1 VAPGHSGCLTG
12 LSTQRRLPQCG
23 PAGVGTSRWDG
34 RQGRRHDGYDATSV
48 TEIAR
53 STAAD
58 FGSIVTVQT
67 PDGPREVDIYSDEG
81 YGVLAHLYTRSGW
94 QRKATYELVWMG
106 IPIIQLP
113 EDILMMQELIWR
125 VRPDVI
131 VESGVAHG
139 GALIL
144 YASLLDAIGKG
155 HVIGVDVE
163 IRKYNRLAIEAHPM
177 SKRITLIEGDSVA
190 EDTLQRVR
198 AEIPPGATVLV
209 ALDSNHTREH
219 VAAELARYAPL
230 VTPGSYC
237 VVFDG
242 VMTMV
247 SDAPGA
253 GEDWQ
258 EDNPLEAVAS
268 FLDEHTEFEV
278 DPGFNRLGVT
288 YCENGFLRR
297 LETDSEPR

>member
-1 VAPGHSGCLTG
+1 M
-12 LSTQRRLPQCG
+12 
-23 PAGVGTSRWDG
+23 
-34 RQGRRHDGYDATSV
+34 

-53 STAAD
+53 SAAAD
-58 FGSIVTVQT
+58 FGRTVTVQT
-67 PDGPREVDIYSDEG
+67 PDGAREIDIYSDEG
-81 YGVLAHLYTRSGW
+81 YSVLSQLYTRSGW

-155 HVIGVDVE
+155 RVVGVDVE

-177 SKRITLIEGDSVA
+177 SRRITLIEGDSVA
-190 EDTLQRVR
+190 EETLARVR
-198 AEIPPGATVLV
+198 AEIPPGAKVLV

-247 SDAPGA
+247 SDAPNA
-253 GEDWQ
+253 GDNWDV
-258 EDNPLEAVAS
+258 DNPLDAVAE
-268 FLDEHTEFEV
+268 FLDGHGEFEV
-278 DPGFNRLGVT
+278 DPAFNRLEVT
-288 YCENGFLRR
+288 YCQSGFLRR
-297 LETDSEPR
+297 REDEAEPR

>member
-1 VAPGHSGCLTG
+1 M
-12 LSTQRRLPQCG
+12 
-23 PAGVGTSRWDG
+23 
-34 RQGRRHDGYDATSV
+34 

-53 STAAD
+53 SDAAE
-58 FGSIVTVQT
+58 FGPLVTVQT
-67 PDGPREVDIYSDEG
+67 PDGPREIDIYSREG
-81 YGVLAHLYTRSGW
+81 FSVLSHLWTRSGW
-94 QRKATYELVWMG
+94 QRKFTYEVTWMG

-125 VRPDVI
+125 VRPDVV

-155 HVIGVDVE
+155 HVVGVDVE

-190 EDTLQRVR
+190 KDTLELVR
-198 AEIPPGATVLV
+198 ESIPSGATVMV

-219 VAAELARYAPL
+219 VAAELERYAPL
-230 VTPGSYC
+230 VTPNSYC
-237 VVFDG
+237 VVFDS

-247 SDAPGA
+247 SDAPNA
-253 GEDWQ
+253 GENWEQ
-258 EDNPLEAVAS
+258 DNPLEAVRE
-268 FLDEHTEFEV
+268 FLDGHPEFEV
-278 DPGFNRLGVT
+278 DPSFNRLEVT
-288 YCENGFLRR
+288 YCQSGFLRR
-297 LETDSEPR
+297 LEDGEAR

>member
-1 VAPGHSGCLTG
+1 
-12 LSTQRRLPQCG
+12 
-23 PAGVGTSRWDG
+23 
-34 RQGRRHDGYDATSV
+34 V

-53 STAAD
+53 SDAAD
-58 FGSIVTVQT
+58 FGPIVTVQT
-67 PDGPREVDIYSDEG
+67 PDGPREIDIYTREG
-81 YGVLAHLYTRSGW
+81 FTALSHLWTRSGW
-94 QRKATYELVWMG
+94 QRKFTYEITWMG

-113 EDILMMQELIWR
+113 EDVLMMQELIWR

-155 HVIGVDVE
+155 QVIGVDVE

-190 EDTLQRVR
+190 GETLERVR
-198 AEIPPGATVLV
+198 ASIPSGATVMV
-209 ALDSNHTREH
+209 ALDSNHTHDH
-219 VAAELARYAPL
+219 VAAELERYAPL

-237 VVFDG
+237 VVFDS

-253 GEDWQ
+253 GEGWQ
-258 EDNPLEAVAS
+258 RDNPLEAVRE
-268 FLDEHTEFEV
+268 FLGAHPEFEV
-278 DPGFNRLGVT
+278 DPAFNRLEVT
-288 YCENGFLRR
+288 YCQSGFLRR
-297 LETDSEPR
+297 LEDDAAR

>member
-1 VAPGHSGCLTG
+1 M
-12 LSTQRRLPQCG
+12 
-23 PAGVGTSRWDG
+23 
-34 RQGRRHDGYDATSV
+34 

-53 STAAD
+53 SDATD
-58 FGSIVTVQT
+58 FGPMITVET
-67 PDGPREVDIYSDEG
+67 PDGPREIDIYTSDG
-81 YGVLAHLYTRSGW
+81 FTALSHLWTRSGW
-94 QRKATYELVWMG
+94 QRKFTYEITWMG

-144 YASLLDAIGKG
+144 YASLLDALGKG
-155 HVIGVDVE
+155 RVVGVDVE

-177 SKRITLIEGDSVA
+177 SRRITLVEGDSVA
-190 EDTLQRVR
+190 EDTLEQVR
-198 AEIPPGATVLV
+198 SAIPAGASVMV
-209 ALDSNHTREH
+209 ALDSNHTRGH
-219 VAAELARYAPL
+219 VAAELERYAPL

-237 VVFDG
+237 VVFDS

-253 GEDWQ
+253 GENWAQ
-258 EDNPLEAVAS
+258 DNPLEAVRA
-268 FLDEHTEFEV
+268 FLEEHPEFEV
-278 DPGFNRLGVT
+278 DPAFNRLEVT
-288 YCENGFLRR
+288 YCQSGFLRR
-297 LETDSEPR
+297 LEDDAPR

>member
-1 VAPGHSGCLTG
+1 VPELIRSDASEF
-12 LSTQRRLPQCG
+12 SRL
-23 PAGVGTSRWDG
+23 
-34 RQGRRHDGYDATSV
+34 
-48 TEIAR
+48 I
-53 STAAD
+53 
-58 FGSIVTVQT
+58 TVQT
-67 PDGPREVDIYSDEG
+67 PDGPREVDIYSREG
-81 YGVLAHLYTRSGW
+81 FSVLSQLWTRSGW
-94 QRKATYELVWMG
+94 QRKFTYEIAWMG

-177 SKRITLIEGDSVA
+177 SKRISLIEGDSVA
-190 EDTLQRVR
+190 ADTLERVQ
-198 AEIPPGATVLV
+198 AAISPGSTVMV
-209 ALDSNHTREH
+209 TLDSNHTREH
-219 VAAELARYAPL
+219 VAAELERYAPL

-237 VVFDG
+237 VVFDS

-253 GEDWQ
+253 GEGW
-258 EDNPLEAVAS
+258 EHDNPLEAVRE
-268 FLDEHTEFEV
+268 FLGRHPEFEV
-278 DPGFNRLGVT
+278 DPSFNRLEVT
-288 YCENGFLRR
+288 YCQSGFLRR
-297 LETDSEPR
+297 LEDAER

>member
-1 VAPGHSGCLTG
+1 
-12 LSTQRRLPQCG
+12 
-23 PAGVGTSRWDG
+23 
-34 RQGRRHDGYDATSV
+34 V

-53 STAAD
+53 SEAAD
-58 FGSIVTVQT
+58 FGRLVTVNT
-67 PDGPREVDIYSDEG
+67 PAGPREIDIYSDEG
-81 YGVLAHLYTRSGW
+81 YRVLSQLWTRSGW
-94 QRKATYELVWMG
+94 QRKASYELVWMG

-144 YASLLDAIGKG
+144 YASLLEAIGKG
-155 HVIGVDVE
+155 HVVGVDIE

-177 SKRITLIEGDSVA
+177 SGRITLIEGDSVG
-190 EDTLQRVR
+190 EDTLARVR
-198 AEIPPGATVLV
+198 EEIPPGACVLV
-209 ALDSNHTREH
+209 ALDSNHTRAH
-219 VAAELARYAPL
+219 VAAELERYAPL

-247 SDAPGA
+247 SDAPNA
-253 GEDWQ
+253 GEGW
-258 EDNPLEAVAS
+258 ETDNPLAAVEA
-268 FLDEHTEFEV
+268 FLGEHHEFEV
-278 DPGFNRLGVT
+278 DESFNRLQAT
-288 YCENGFLRR
+288 YYQSGFLRR
-297 LETDSEPR
+297 LEADSEPR

>member
-1 VAPGHSGCLTG
+1 
-12 LSTQRRLPQCG
+12 
-23 PAGVGTSRWDG
+23 
-34 RQGRRHDGYDATSV
+34 V

-53 STAAD
+53 SAAAD
-58 FGSIVTVQT
+58 FGRVVTVQT
-67 PDGPREVDIYSDEG
+67 PDGTREIDIYSDEG
-81 YGVLAHLYTRSGW
+81 YGVLSQLYTRSGW

-131 VESGVAHG
+131 IESGVAHG

-155 HVIGVDVE
+155 HVVGVDVE

-177 SKRITLIEGDSVA
+177 SKRITLIEGDSIA
-190 EDTLQRVR
+190 EDTLGKVR
-198 AEIPPGATVLV
+198 GEIPPGATVLV

-219 VAAELARYAPL
+219 VAAELASYTPL

-237 VVFDG
+237 VVFDS

-253 GEDWQ
+253 GENW
-258 EDNPLEAVAS
+258 EHDNPLEAVSA
-268 FLDEHTEFEV
+268 FLDEHKEFEI
-278 DPGFNRLGVT
+278 DPSFNRLEVS
-288 YCENGFLRR
+288 YCQSGFLRR
-297 LETDSEPR
+297 LEADPEPR

>member
-1 VAPGHSGCLTG
+1 M
-12 LSTQRRLPQCG
+12 
-23 PAGVGTSRWDG
+23 
-34 RQGRRHDGYDATSV
+34 

-53 STAAD
+53 SAAVD
-58 FGSIVTVQT
+58 FGRLVTVQT
-67 PDGPREVDIYSDEG
+67 PDGPRDIDIYSDEG
-81 YGVLAHLYTRSGW
+81 YGVLSQLFTRSGW

-131 VESGVAHG
+131 IESGVAHG

-155 HVIGVDVE
+155 QVVGVDVE

-177 SKRITLIEGDSVA
+177 SRRITLIEGDSVA
-190 EDTLQRVR
+190 EETLERVR
-198 AEIPPGATVLV
+198 SEIPPGASVMV

-237 VVFDG
+237 VVFDS

-247 SDAPGA
+247 SDAPSA
-253 GEDWQ
+253 GENWQ
-258 EDNPLEAVAS
+258 QDNPLEAVSA
-268 FLDEHTEFEV
+268 FLGEHKEFEV
-278 DPGFNRLGVT
+278 DPAFNRLEVT
-288 YCENGFLRR
+288 YCQSGFLRR
-297 LETDSEPR
+297 LEADTELR

>member
-1 VAPGHSGCLTG
+1 ML
-12 LSTQRRLPQCG
+12 
-23 PAGVGTSRWDG
+23 AGDLREG
-34 RQGRRHDGYDATSV
+34 RSHGGYDATSV

-53 STAAD
+53 SEAAD
-58 FGSIVTVQT
+58 FGRTVTVQT
-67 PDGPREVDIYSDEG
+67 PDGPREIDIYSDEG
-81 YGVLAHLYTRSGW
+81 YSTLAHLFTRSGW

-139 GALIL
+139 GALVL

-155 HVIGVDVE
+155 HVVGVDVE

-177 SKRITLIEGDSVA
+177 SHRITLIEGDSVA
-190 EDTLQRVR
+190 DSTLERVR
-198 AEIPPGATVLV
+198 AEIPPGSKVMV

-237 VVFDG
+237 VVFDS

-247 SDAPGA
+247 SDAPNA
-253 GEDWQ
+253 GENW
-258 EDNPLEAVAS
+258 EHDNPLDAVAA
-268 FLDEHTEFEV
+268 FLDEHKEFEV
-278 DPGFNRLGVT
+278 DPAFNRLEVS
-288 YCENGFLRR
+288 YCQSGFLRR
-297 LETDSEPR
+297 LEADSEPR

>member
-1 VAPGHSGCLTG
+1 
-12 LSTQRRLPQCG
+12 
-23 PAGVGTSRWDG
+23 
-34 RQGRRHDGYDATSV
+34 V

-53 STAAD
+53 SDAAD
-58 FGSIVTVQT
+58 FGPVVTVQT
-67 PDGPREVDIYSDEG
+67 PDGPREIDIYSREG
-81 YGVLAHLYTRSGW
+81 FTALSHLWTRSGW
-94 QRKATYELVWMG
+94 QRKFTYEITWMG

-113 EDILMMQELIWR
+113 EDVLMMQELIWR

-155 HVIGVDVE
+155 HVVGVDVE

-177 SKRITLIEGDSVA
+177 SRRITLIEGDSVA
-190 EDTLQRVR
+190 DETLERVR
-198 AEIPPGATVLV
+198 QTIPSGATVMV
-209 ALDSNHTREH
+209 ALDSNHTRSH
-219 VAAELARYAPL
+219 VAAELERYAPL

-237 VVFDG
+237 VVFDS

-247 SDAPGA
+247 SDAPDA

-258 EDNPLEAVAS
+258 HDNPLEAVRE
-268 FLDEHTEFEV
+268 FLDAHPEFEV
-278 DPGFNRLGVT
+278 DPAFNRLEVT
-288 YCENGFLRR
+288 YCQSGFLRR
-297 LETDSEPR
+297 LEDDAVR

>member
-1 VAPGHSGCLTG
+1 M
-12 LSTQRRLPQCG
+12 
-23 PAGVGTSRWDG
+23 
-34 RQGRRHDGYDATSV
+34 

-53 STAAD
+53 SDAAD
-58 FGSIVTVQT
+58 FGPIVTVQT
-67 PDGPREVDIYSDEG
+67 PDGPRDIDIYSSEG
-81 YGVLAHLYTRSGW
+81 FSALSHLWTRSGW
-94 QRKATYELVWMG
+94 QRKFTYEITWMG

-144 YASLLDAIGKG
+144 YASLLEALGKG
-155 HVIGVDVE
+155 HVVGVDVE

-177 SKRITLIEGDSVA
+177 SRRITLIEGDSVA
-190 EDTLQRVR
+190 EETLRQVR
-198 AEIPPGATVLV
+198 EAIPAGASVMV

-219 VAAELARYAPL
+219 VAAELERYAPL

-237 VVFDG
+237 VVFDS

-247 SDAPGA
+247 SDAPAA
-253 GEDWQ
+253 GEDWA
-258 EDNPLEAVAS
+258 EDNPLAAVAE
-268 FLDEHTEFEV
+268 FLSGHPEFEV
-278 DPGFNRLGVT
+278 DPALNRLEVT
-288 YCENGFLRR
+288 YCQSGFLRR
-297 LETDSEPR
+297 LEDDAAR

>member
-1 VAPGHSGCLTG
+1 
-12 LSTQRRLPQCG
+12 
-23 PAGVGTSRWDG
+23 
-34 RQGRRHDGYDATSV
+34 V

-53 STAAD
+53 SDAAD
-58 FGSIVTVQT
+58 FGRSVTVQT
-67 PDGPREVDIYSDEG
+67 PDGPREIDIYSDEG
-81 YGVLAHLYTRSGW
+81 YSVLAQLFTRSGW

-139 GALIL
+139 GALVL

-155 HVIGVDVE
+155 HVVGVDVE

-177 SKRITLIEGDSVA
+177 SHRIALIEGDSVA
-190 EDTLQRVR
+190 EQTLERVR
-198 AEIPPGATVLV
+198 AEIPPGAKVMV

-219 VAAELARYAPL
+219 VAAELERYAPL

-237 VVFDG
+237 VVFDS

-247 SDAPGA
+247 SDAPNA
-253 GEDWQ
+253 GENWEQ
-258 EDNPLEAVAS
+258 DNPLEAVGA
-268 FLDEHTEFEV
+268 FLEEHKEFEV
-278 DPGFNRLGVT
+278 DPSFNRLEVS
-288 YCENGFLRR
+288 YCQSGFLRR
-297 LETDSEPR
+297 LEADTEQR

>member
-1 VAPGHSGCLTG
+1 M
-12 LSTQRRLPQCG
+12 
-23 PAGVGTSRWDG
+23 
-34 RQGRRHDGYDATSV
+34 

-53 STAAD
+53 SEAAE
-58 FGSIVTVQT
+58 FGRTVTVQT
-67 PDGPREVDIYSDEG
+67 PDGPREIDIYTPEG
-81 YGVLAHLYTRSGW
+81 FSVLSHLWTRSGW
-94 QRKATYELVWMG
+94 QRKFTYELVWMG

-131 VESGVAHG
+131 IESGVAHG
-139 GALIL
+139 GALVL

-155 HVIGVDVE
+155 HVVGVDIE

-177 SKRITLIEGDSVA
+177 SRRITLIEGDSVG

-198 AEIPPGATVLV
+198 DAIPPGASVMV

-219 VAAELARYAPL
+219 VAAELDRYAPL

-237 VVFDG
+237 VVFDS

-247 SDAPGA
+247 SDAPNA
-253 GEDWQ
+253 GEDWDR
-258 EDNPLEAVAS
+258 DNPLAAVSAFLEA
-268 FLDEHTEFEV
+268 HPEFEV
-278 DPGFNRLGVT
+278 DDSFNRLEVT
-288 YCENGFLRR
+288 YCQSGFLRR
-297 LETDSEPR
+297 REAETEPH

>member
-1 VAPGHSGCLTG
+1 
-12 LSTQRRLPQCG
+12 
-23 PAGVGTSRWDG
+23 
-34 RQGRRHDGYDATSV
+34 V

-53 STAAD
+53 SDATD
-58 FGSIVTVQT
+58 FGPMITVET
-67 PDGPREVDIYSDEG
+67 PDGPREIDIYTSDG
-81 YGVLAHLYTRSGW
+81 FTALSHLWTRSGW
-94 QRKATYELVWMG
+94 QRKFTYEITWMG

-144 YASLLDAIGKG
+144 YASLLDALGKG
-155 HVIGVDVE
+155 RVVGVDVE

-177 SKRITLIEGDSVA
+177 SRRITLVEGDSVA
-190 EDTLQRVR
+190 EDTLEQVR
-198 AEIPPGATVLV
+198 SAIPAGASVMV
-209 ALDSNHTREH
+209 ALDSNHTRGH
-219 VAAELARYAPL
+219 VAAELERYAPL

-237 VVFDG
+237 VVFDS

-253 GEDWQ
+253 GENWAQ
-258 EDNPLEAVAS
+258 DNPLEAVRA
-268 FLDEHTEFEV
+268 FLEEHPEFEV
-278 DPGFNRLGVT
+278 DPAFNRLEVT
-288 YCENGFLRR
+288 YCQSGFLRR
-297 LETDSEPR
+297 LEDDAPR